1 MTDLELPCRGVNWV
15 RRSSP
20 MQLLYNSDNFVVV
33 VFELADVA
41 GASETRGGYEIVDK
55 FNRKEIF
62 IEGELAQS
70 FKAGV
75 QALVDAGPTQEELDD
90 YISGYTALAQQPV
103 LMH

>member
-1 MTDLELPCRGVNWV
+1 
-15 RRSSP
+15 

-33 VFELADVA
+33 AFELSA
-41 GASETRGGYEIVDK
+41 GEPGVSDARGGYEIVDK

-70 FKAGV
+70 FKLGV
-75 QALVDAGPTQEELDD
+75 QALVDAGPTEEDLDE
-90 YISGYTALAQQPV
+90 YISRYTALAQQPV